1 MFAVV
6 DIGTNSVRLLLAKK
20 TGSKFNPVKVM
31 HTITR
36 LGQGVN
42 AKKSLSEEAILRT
55 CNVLVKYQELLYQY
69 QVKNPIVTAT
79 SAVRDAENRSD
90 FLQAVKVRT
99 GWEVKVLTGEE
110 EAQASFMG
118 ALKVLELNNYP
129 LDDEV
134 VVIDI
139 GGGST
144 EILHGFADGTIITG
158 GTSQVGSVRMTELCI
173 TKHPIEPNELN
184 CMLGLI
190 NQRIAP
196 LVDQCTGGSKNR
208 FTIVG
213 VGGTITTAASLELG
227 LTEYNPTKIT
237 GLKLTSTI
245 VQKWLCCLAKM
256 DLKTRAALSGL
267 CRGRE
272 DVIVAGL
279 AILHVVMSLMDADI
293 IVSDGD
299 LMQGLLHLEQGGRAF

>member
-6 DIGTNSVRLLLAKK
+6 DIGTNSVRLLLAEKA
-20 TGSKFNPVKVM
+20 GSKLKPVKTM
-31 HTITR
+31 QTITR

-42 AKKSLSEEAILRT
+42 ATKNLSEEAVLRT
-55 CNVLVKYQELLYQY
+55 CNVLVKYQKLLDEY
-69 QVKNPIVTAT
+69 QVQNPVVIAT

-90 FLQAVKVRT
+90 FLKAVMDKT
-99 GWEVKVLTGEE
+99 GWEVKVLTGKE

-118 ALKVLELNNYP
+118 AVKVLESNNYQ

-134 VVIDI
+134 VVLDI

-144 EILHGFADGTIITG
+144 EILRGFQDGEIITG
-158 GTSQVGSVRMTELCI
+158 GTSQVGAVRMTELCI
-173 TKHPIEPNELN
+173 TKHPIETNELN

-190 NQRIAP
+190 NRRIAP
-196 LVDQCTGGSKNR
+196 LVNQCTAKYSK
-208 FTIVG
+208 FTLVG

-237 GLKLTSTI
+237 GLTLTNTT
-245 VQKWLCCLAKM
+245 VQKWLFCLAKM

-267 CRGRE
+267 CKGRE
-272 DVIVAGL
+272 DIIVAGL
-279 AILHVVMSLMDADI
+279 AILHVVMNLMDTELV
-293 IVSDGD
+293 VSDGD
-299 LMQGLLHLEQGGRAF
+299 LMQGYSVLRQC